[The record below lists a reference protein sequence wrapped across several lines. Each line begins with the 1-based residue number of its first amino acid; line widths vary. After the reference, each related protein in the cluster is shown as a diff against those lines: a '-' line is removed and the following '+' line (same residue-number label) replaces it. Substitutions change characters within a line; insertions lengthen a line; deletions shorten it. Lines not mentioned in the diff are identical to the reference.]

1 MELFSSPFSFHYLG
15 LIIIIILKKSK
26 KILIIGPFP
35 DPISGVSLANK
46 LVKKV
51 LGESNL
57 FAIDYVNSAYP
68 LFENEIGVFSIKKL
82 IFFLKIN
89 FKIFKIFKTDIV
101 YITPG
106 QTFYGILKYA
116 FFILISSALNKELII
131 HVHGNY
137 LGKQYQELTGFK
149 KKIFHFLVSRFTKG
163 IVLSNSLKQNL
174 IPFIQERSIFCLP
187 NFAQDFLLNTTKK
200 NINNELRIF
209 YLSNLMEEKGILCLL
224 NALINLEKNNVIY
237 KAKIAGNIDQK
248 YSKKILNL
256 LNGLKNTQYI
266 GVVHGYEKK
275 KLLDWGNI
283 FVLPTFYKM
292 EGQPISILEAMA
304 TENLVITTD
313 HAGISDI
320 FTDKLNGYFV
330 KKNNVES
337 IQDIL
342 YYITFNKNELEKI
355 AMYNK
360 EYFLNNFTENKFKH
374 NLLNILNNNG

>member
-1 MELFSSPFSFHYLG
+1 MG

-46 LVKKV
+46 IVKKV

-57 FAIDYVNSAYP
+57 FATDYVNSAYP

-187 NFAQDFLLNTTKK
+187 NFAQDFLLSTTKK

-360 EYFLNNFTENKFKH
+360 EYFLDNFTENKFKH
-374 NLLNILNNNG
+374 NLLNILNNNS